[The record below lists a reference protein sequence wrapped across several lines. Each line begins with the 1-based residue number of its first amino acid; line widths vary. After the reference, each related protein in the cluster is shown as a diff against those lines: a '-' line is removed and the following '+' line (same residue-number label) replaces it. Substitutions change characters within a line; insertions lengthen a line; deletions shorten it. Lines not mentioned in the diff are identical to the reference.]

1 MKKAYYEMN
10 YEERYVYYEESQIY
24 IKSRQNTFLELLAKY
39 KDPELAAKKADLNML
54 AIRTW
59 DDGDLFGFKQRY
71 GEVLSKMNQESVK
84 SLEDRN
90 NKWMKDYLNSA
101 SKRLAERSSSQASL
115 IEEGYSIKY
124 REDAVT
130 TKADPNKIDSNFI
143 LDELGGI
150 KIITFKY
157 QSPETGKVI
166 DVSMVAD
173 PNTTRA
179 QAHKLIAKYHK
190 AMKQVRRNNNGIDPL
205 WEGKK
210 KKVKRNYQKE
220 IGRKNRRGTNYQ
232 SILPSGKKKPV
243 KALKLKSL
251 MQKADEKRAERKGG

>member
-1 MKKAYYEMN
+1 MKCFVMNSTYYIILFHFFNKNIFFNTDVKGAPWPCPEALMA
-10 YEERYVYYEESQIY
+10 
-24 IKSRQNTFLELLAKY
+24 IKSRLLVLIFEKFR
-39 KDPELAAKKADLNML
+39 KKMAQDL
-54 AIRTW
+54 
-59 DDGDLFGFKQRY
+59 
-71 GEVLSKMNQESVK
+71 
-84 SLEDRN
+84 
-90 NKWMKDYLNSA
+90 
-101 SKRLAERSSSQASL
+101 
-115 IEEGYSIKY
+115 IKLG

-143 LDELGGI
+143 LDELGGK

>member
-1 MKKAYYEMN
+1 MN

-54 AIRTW
+54 AVRTW

-71 GEVLSKMNQESVK
+71 GEVLSKMNQESV
-84 SLEDRN
+84 
-90 NKWMKDYLNSA
+90 
-101 SKRLAERSSSQASL
+101 RSRSQASL

-150 KIITFKY
+150 KIIKFKY

-166 DVSMVAD
+166 DVTMVAD

-179 QAHKLIAKYHK
+179 QAHKLIAEYHK
-190 AMKQVRRNNNGIDPL
+190 AMKPGKERLNYKGIDPL

-210 KKVKRNYQKE
+210 KKVKRN
-220 IGRKNRRGTNYQ
+220 

-251 MQKADEKRAERKGG
+251 MQKADEIRAERKGG

>member
-84 SLEDRN
+84 SLEDGN
-90 NKWMKDYLNSA
+90 PTHTLLE
-101 SKRLAERSSSQASL
+101 LAERSSSQASL

-190 AMKQVRRNNNGIDPL
+190 AISGKQERLNYNGIDPL